1 MSSLMPVAR
10 LSEWRM
16 TTRDWQEIAANGD
29 MMARAITLANGG
41 LLEIKLDCSNFR
53 LMYQIYITG
62 CCVLEISQ
70 DGNVM
75 TITLECLLV
84 ISGKSLFVKTLVNQ
98 ENIKVRERILHIGL
112 IPNLKSFL
120 DIVPSSFTDITRALR
135 GCFRGGFRSMSF
147 CLVSKQRK
155 TSNVVGC
162 VFFDILSTTEQGR
175 VGSRYILVY
184 SRNFNRGLNKRR
196 MYHSQKITTE

>member
-1 MSSLMPVAR
+1 
-10 LSEWRM
+10 
-16 TTRDWQEIAANGD
+16 
-29 MMARAITLANGG
+29 
-41 LLEIKLDCSNFR
+41 
-53 LMYQIYITG
+53 
-62 CCVLEISQ
+62 
-70 DGNVM
+70 M

-135 GCFRGGFRSMSF
+135 GCFRGGSRSMSF
-147 CLVSKQRK
+147 YLVSKQRK

-175 VGSRYILVY
+175 FGSRYVLMY
-184 SRNFNRGLNKRR
+184 FRNFNRGLNKRR
-196 MYHSQKITTE
+196 MSHSQKITTE